1 MSETNKYV
9 VGFGSDAAKDPRRI
23 VFITRKTSAKVKGEA
38 GPQLMSYPHLILR
51 ETIVLQVLII
61 ALVAVALFWDAPLEQ
76 LANPLLTPNPA
87 KAPWYFLGLQELLH
101 YFPPIV
107 AGVLIP
113 TLVVL
118 GLVVIPYFEINVQG
132 EPLWSGNQQR
142 RAQVLVGVV
151 IVLGV
156 LLAVYDAWT
165 VLVPTVLVGAL
176 ALLPYIT
183 PSSSA
188 RYVQFLRSRTV
199 SWWVMT
205 WFIAV
210 ALTLTLVG
218 TFFRGPGWSWIW
230 PWSRHAS

>member
-9 VGFGSDAAKDPRRI
+9 AGFGSDAVKDPRRI
-23 VFITRKTSAKVKGEA
+23 VFITRNTSAKVKGEA

-51 ETIVLQVLII
+51 EAIVLQILTIVLVG
-61 ALVAVALFWDAPLEQ
+61 VALFWDAPLEQ

-118 GLVVIPYFEINVQG
+118 GLVVIPYFEVNIQG
-132 EPLWSGNQQR
+132 EPLWAGNSRR
-142 RAQVLVGVV
+142 RAQVFTAVGF
-151 IVLGV
+151 VLAAF
-156 LLAVYDAWT
+156 LAWYEAWT
-165 VLVPTVLVGAL
+165 ALVPTLLVAAL
-176 ALLPYIT
+176 ALLAYFQ
-183 PSSSA
+183 PSSPL
-188 RYVQFLRSRTV
+188 RFVQFLRSRTIP
-199 SWWVMT
+199 WWVMS

-210 ALTLTLVG
+210 ALTLTIVG
-218 TFFRGPGWSWIW
+218 TFFRGPGWSWVW
-230 PWSRHAS
+230 PWS